1 MILQPKSNNIPEK
14 ETNAKEA
21 IVSAG
26 FNMIPGSEN
35 AAAPLL
41 KKKAKEDAMQA
52 TPRQEN
58 KTPVKE
64 EKPVLG

>member
-41 KKKAKEDAMQA
+41 NKKAKEDAMQA
-52 TPRQEN
+52 TPR
-58 KTPVKE
+58 
-64 EKPVLG
+64 